1 MAPRR
6 LWLPPVVPA
15 RPAGGWQATG
25 RPRLTPM
32 MRPRVVGLAGYQPVQ
47 GVPLQP
53 ANGQATI
60 AGWAAVSGTF
70 TGPGAFQT
78 IIQTPAT
85 IPAGTYTISWSV
97 SLSGTLG
104 AADANNMRLV
114 ANGATFLA
122 ESVNPDTAGTY
133 PQAPVTHT
141 FTGAGGQLSI
151 TAGPTTGTAGAVYG
165 GSLPANGP
173 GAVVQLAPAGLGN
186 IWYPTQVTLATST
199 GILTGLDTSVANL
212 YLGPSVSPATLLGT
226 VTGGNG
232 VVATA
237 LPNIQ
242 PGQYLIAVWT
252 GGNIGD
258 AAVMNI
264 LGSMDALA

>member
-1 MAPRR
+1 MARR
-6 LWLPPVVPA
+6 LLWVPRVVPA

-53 ANGQATI
+53 ANAQATI

-70 TGPGAFQT
+70 TSPAEFRVIT
-78 IIQTPAT
+78 ETPAT
-85 IPAGTYTISWSV
+85 IPAGTYTISWTV
-97 SLSGTLG
+97 TLSGTL
-104 AADANNMRLV
+104 ASVDANNMRLV
-114 ANGATFLA
+114 ANGPTFLA

-141 FTGAGGQLSI
+141 FTGAGGQLTI
-151 TAGPTTGTAGAVYG
+151 TAGPSNATTGAVYG
-165 GSLPANGP
+165 GILPANGP
-173 GAVVQLAPAGLGN
+173 GAMVQLAPAGLGN

-226 VTGGNG
+226 VYGGNG

-242 PGQYLIAVWT
+242 PGQYLIAEWA